1 MIKTKCESVN
11 PHSLQ
16 PKSDL
21 QAEKRERRVE
31 KKKERKREK
40 EKERKKKKEEERKKE
55 KDRRKGE
62 EESRILEFIEKK
74 LEDQAH
80 YW

>member
-1 MIKTKCESVN
+1 MCKSSFTSAKIRPPSRKEREESRE
-11 PHSLQ
+11 
-16 PKSDL
+16 KERK
-21 QAEKRERRVE
+21 EKRER
-31 KKKERKREK
+31 
-40 EKERKKKKEEERKKE
+40 ERKKEKKEEERKEE

-80 YW
+80 YWE